1 MKRHHGILVVC
12 VSLLCLS
19 GCTQPQ
25 KTVEEQNVALVRFFG
40 EACDARAYDRIRMIV
55 DSAFVRHCQAT
66 PGVIVQNREQFIEY
80 LKADAVVFP
89 DSRQNPQTIVAQGDM
104 VAFSLKYEG
113 TQEGQMGPFPASHKK
128 MQLDVQGMFRIKEGK
143 LAELWLTWDNL
154 AALGQLGHLPPPSA
168 QQ

>member
-25 KTVEEQNVALVRFFG
+25 KTVEEQNVALVKFFG

-89 DSRQNPQTIVAQGDM
+89 DSRQNLQTVVAQGDM
-104 VAFSLKYEG
+104 AAFSLKYEG

>member
-1 MKRHHGILVVC
+1 MNGHRRIVVVC

-25 KTVEEQNVALVRFFG
+25 KSIEEQNVALVKFFG
-40 EACDARAYDRIRMIV
+40 EACDARAYDRIWMIV

-66 PGVIVQNREQFIEY
+66 PGVEVRNRAQFINY
-80 LKADAVVFP
+80 LKADADVFP
-89 DSRQNPQTIVAQGDM
+89 DSRQNLQTVVAQGDM

-113 TQEGQMGPFPASHKK
+113 TQEGQMGPFPATHKK

-143 LAELWLTWDNL
+143 LAELWVTWDNL
-154 AALGQLGHLPPPSA
+154 AALGQLGLFPPSTRTK
-168 QQ
+168 